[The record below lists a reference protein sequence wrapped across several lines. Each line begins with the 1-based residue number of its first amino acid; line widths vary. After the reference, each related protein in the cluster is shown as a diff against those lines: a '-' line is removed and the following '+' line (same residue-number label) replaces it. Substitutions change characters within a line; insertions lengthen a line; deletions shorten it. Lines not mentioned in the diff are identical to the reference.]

1 MPQVLCV
8 TYVGLNLS
16 HKRSLMISWRIKEIE
31 KAHLSGLEKAY
42 TDLAK
47 SHGNFSRFHEKM
59 KKREKK
65 RDKMFTLIW
74 KGVKGL
80 WKFIREIDPLPLST
94 LDESNDVSVHWYKDD
109 DVDDSEAKESE
120 KIE

>member
-1 MPQVLCV
+1 
-8 TYVGLNLS
+8 
-16 HKRSLMISWRIKEIE
+16 MISWRIKKI
-31 KAHLSGLEKAY
+31 K
-42 TDLAK
+42 K
-47 SHGNFSRFHEKM
+47 SSSIGVGKGIHRSSQVTGNFSRFHDKM
-59 KKREKK
+59 KKRDKK

-94 LDESNDVSVHWYKDD
+94 LDQSNDVLVHWYEDD
-109 DVDDSEAKESE
+109 DVDDSETTESE